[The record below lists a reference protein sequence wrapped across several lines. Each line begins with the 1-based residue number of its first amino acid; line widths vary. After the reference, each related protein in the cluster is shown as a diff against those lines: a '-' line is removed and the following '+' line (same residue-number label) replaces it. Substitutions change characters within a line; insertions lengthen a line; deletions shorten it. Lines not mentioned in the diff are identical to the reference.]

1 MDGKTLE
8 AVDFFRG
15 IAPETLDVIAADA
28 TIREYEADTLIFT
41 EDEAPDSLFGLLE
54 GVVELSLLFT
64 ERVFKTDEL
73 RYEEAIR
80 SRFEESEIQIVVDEI
95 HPGEIFGWSALAGI
109 EKRTATARSV
119 EAVRAF
125 AVPADRLQ
133 QLFSGDPA
141 VGFTLMERLNK
152 VIASRLDERTHRL
165 VESWTEAF
173 GISKI

>member
-1 MDGKTLE
+1 
-8 AVDFFRG
+8 
-15 IAPETLDVIAADA
+15 
-28 TIREYEADTLIFT
+28 
-41 EDEAPDSLFGLLE
+41 
-54 GVVELSLLFT
+54 
-64 ERVFKTDEL
+64 
-73 RYEEAIR
+73 
-80 SRFEESEIQIVVDEI
+80 
-95 HPGEIFGWSALAGI
+95 
-109 EKRTATARSV
+109 V